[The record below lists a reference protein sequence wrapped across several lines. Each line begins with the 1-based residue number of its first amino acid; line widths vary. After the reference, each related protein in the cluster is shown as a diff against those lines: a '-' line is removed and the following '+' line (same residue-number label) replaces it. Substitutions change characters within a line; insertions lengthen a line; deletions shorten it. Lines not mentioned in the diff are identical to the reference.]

1 MIGRMTLR
9 EVRKALAA
17 ARGKEA
23 KPSATAPTVEE
34 LESLA
39 RVLER
44 QVAARSTASPLAG
57 ARAEEPPVKGAAEPA
72 DGAGRRSSRRSA
84 RPRSPRRR

>member
-9 EVRKALAA
+9 EVREALAA
-17 ARGKEA
+17 AKAKKGTKAAGK
-23 KPSATAPTVEE
+23 TPTVKE

-39 RVLER
+39 RLLKRE
-44 QVAARSTASPLAG
+44 AEAGELAD
-57 ARAEEPPVKGAAEPA
+57 EPSLQGAAEPGAAA
-72 DGAGRRSSRRSA
+72 DGGGGRGSRRSA